1 MPKATPA
8 EAVGAIE
15 AARRAFD
22 EGPWPQL
29 SAKERSAILK
39 RFAQALEKRSDALL
53 DIAIRQN
60 GSLIGLAKTMQVGRP
75 IEQAH
80 WFADRAA
87 TFSRVDEVKLDG
99 LPFDTSLPYQR
110 VRLIQRA
117 PAGVVCAM
125 GWALSFGV
133 KALSKAIEVS
143 TLTFWRLLALEF
155 FIIYVRISEHKFAF
169 SIFGN

>member
-22 EGPWPQL
+22 EGPWPRL
-29 SAKERSAILK
+29 SAKQRSAILK

-117 PAGVVCAM
+117 PAGIV
-125 GWALSFGV
+125 
-133 KALSKAIEVS
+133 
-143 TLTFWRLLALEF
+143 
-155 FIIYVRISEHKFAF
+155 
-169 SIFGN
+169 